1 MDFFSIEFFSA
12 LAAIVVIDLV
22 LAGDNAIVIALAARN
37 LPVRLRKRAIIWG
50 TAGAI
55 VVRSAMTLVV
65 VWLLN
70 IPGLLLAG
78 GAMLIWI
85 AYHLLAPQE
94 SSGEDHAPVATTFL
108 GAMKTIVIADA
119 VMGLDNVLAVAG
131 AAHGSY
137 VLVVL
142 GLLIS
147 IPIVIWGSTLI
158 LNLVDRFPAIVYIG
172 AGVLAWTAV
181 KMMLS
186 EPLIKD
192 VVAAANGT
200 TTVLVYLIVI
210 GGVLWAGFVR
220 NHRQLESRIHA
231 RLVTLRQS
239 RNSLT
244 ASADDAASANAA
256 GAVGAA
262 AVAAVAA
269 VGASVAA
276 AAAGAASA
284 DPLLLQSNRSGR
296 PAGSI
301 PLTQFNPS
309 HSEATGDTTMKRIL
323 IPVDGSPNAQ
333 FAVRHVVNEFMQ
345 DSAMEIHLLNV
356 QPWFSR
362 HVARFFN
369 AKDLKAWHQERADE
383 ALAPARRLLEQH
395 GIPHT
400 ADHKMGERAKTI
412 ADEARRLRCHH
423 IVMSTARKNSL
434 TRMLE
439 DSTTNKVLELTSVPV
454 ELISGD
460 AASRLERWGVPTAG
474 IGALLALIVAAVD

>member
-1 MDFFSIEFFSA
+1 MDFLSIEFFSA

-37 LPVRLRKRAIIWG
+37 LPVQLRKRAIIWG

-94 SSGEDHAPVATTFL
+94 SSGDDHAPVATTFF

-158 LNLVDRFPAIVYIG
+158 LNLVDRFPAIVYVG

-192 VVAAANGT
+192 VVTAANGT
-200 TTVLVYLIVI
+200 ATVLVYLIVI
-210 GGVLWAGFVR
+210 GGVLWTGFVR

-231 RLVTLRQS
+231 RLITLRQS
-239 RNSLT
+239 RISLP
-244 ASADDAASANAA
+244 ASADDAVVAGAA
-256 GAVGAA
+256 AAVGAA
-262 AVAAVAA
+262 S
-269 VGASVAA
+269 AS
-276 AAAGAASA
+276 
-284 DPLLLQSNRSGR
+284 PRFQSNPSNPSGLPARSN
-296 PAGSI
+296 
-301 PLTQFNPS
+301 PLTQSNPS
-309 HSEATGDTTMKRIL
+309 HSEATGDTAMKRIL

-362 HVARFFN
+362 HVARFVN
-369 AKDLKAWHQERADE
+369 TRDLKAWHQERADL

-400 ADHKMGERAKTI
+400 AHHKMGERAKTI
-412 ADEARRLRCHH
+412 TDEARRLRCHH
-423 IVMSTARKNSL
+423 IIMSTARKNSL

>member
-1 MDFFSIEFFSA
+1 MDLLSIEFFSA

-37 LPVRLRKRAIIWG
+37 LPVQLRKRAIIWG
-50 TAGAI
+50 AAGAI

-70 IPGLLLAG
+70 IPGLLLLG
-78 GAMLIWI
+78 GALLIWI
-85 AYHLLAPQE
+85 AYHLLAPDE
-94 SSGEDHAPVATTFL
+94 SSTEGHAPVATTFL

-131 AAHGSY
+131 AAHGNY
-137 VLVVL
+137 LLVVL

-158 LNLVDRFPAIVYIG
+158 LNLVDRFPAIVYLG

-181 KMMLS
+181 KMMLG
-186 EPLIKD
+186 EPLLKD

-200 TTVLVYLIVI
+200 ATTLVYLVVI

-231 RLVTLRQS
+231 RLITLRET
-239 RNSLT
+239 RKPRHAGAGGT
-244 ASADDAASANAA
+244 VAADAALA
-256 GAVGAA
+256 GPLTL
-262 AVAAVAA
+262 
-269 VGASVAA
+269 SD
-276 AAAGAASA
+276 SSHPS
-284 DPLLLQSNRSGR
+284 DPLNPSPVLT
-296 PAGSI
+296 
-301 PLTQFNPS
+301 PLTPFNPS
-309 HSEATGDTTMKRIL
+309 RPGDTAMKRIL
-323 IPVDGSPNAQ
+323 IPVDGSPTAQ

-362 HVARFFN
+362 HVARFIS
-369 AKDLKAWHQERADE
+369 AKDIKAWHQERADL

-400 ADHKMGERAKTI
+400 AHHKMGERAKTI

-460 AASRLERWGVPTAG
+460 AASRLERWGVPAAG
-474 IGALLALIVAAVD
+474 IGALLALIAAAVD